1 MTLRLWEV
9 VVAVIVLALAAL
21 FFAGGDPAGG
31 VALLVFAIIGAAS
44 RARIV
49 ERPVAGSYSR
59 ARGIIGVVITST
71 LLAAYGV
78 VVVLFVIAAT
88 NHWMRSDRGRVAV
101 YALTGLQV
109 LLYLEM
115 RRRGDEA
122 VDYLIGGRTER
133 KVGAELDKLKSEGW
147 QVVHNLKMDW
157 GGNVDHLVWG
167 ERGAYAIETKSGRY
181 SRSAVSQAARNAAWA
196 KEKFGARWVTPVL
209 CVGSEPPQRPEERNG
224 VWVLS
229 LEQLGPWLSSQQ
241 PTTRGIP
248 LPPNRS

>member
-21 FFAGGDPAGG
+21 FFAGDDPAGG
-31 VALLVFAIIGAAS
+31 VALLILAVIGAAS

-59 ARGIIGVVITST
+59 ARGIIGLVITST
-71 LLAAYGV
+71 LLTAYGV

-88 NHWMRSDRGRVAV
+88 NHWMRSNRGRVAV

-133 KVGAELDKLKSEGW
+133 HVGAELDKLKNDGW
-147 QVVHNLKMDW
+147 QVVHNLKKDY

-167 ERGAYAIETKSGRY
+167 ARGAYAIETKTGRY

-209 CVGSEPPQRPEERNG
+209 CVSSEPPQRPEERNG

-229 LEQLGPWLSSQQ
+229 LEQLHQWLSARP

-248 LPPNRS
+248 LQSNRL

>member
-9 VVAVIVLALAAL
+9 VVAVVLLALAAL
-21 FFAGGDPAGG
+21 FFVGGDSAGG
-31 VALLVFAIIGAAS
+31 VALLVLAIIGAAS
-44 RARIV
+44 RARIA
-49 ERPVAGSYSR
+49 ERPIAGSYSR
-59 ARGIIGVVITST
+59 ARGIIGAVVATT
-71 LLAAYGV
+71 LFLVYGV
-78 VVVLFVIAAT
+78 VVVVFVIAAT
-88 NHWMRSDRGRVAV
+88 HHWMRSDRGRVAV

-147 QVVHNLKMDW
+147 QVVHNLKKDY

-167 ERGAYAIETKSGRY
+167 ARGAYAIETKTGRY
-181 SRSAVSQAARNAAWA
+181 SRSASSQAARNAAWA

-209 CVGSEPPQRPEERNG
+209 CLGREAPPLPAERNG

-229 LEQLGPWLSSQQ
+229 IEQLGKWLSARPQ
-241 PTTRGIP
+241 TNRGIP
-248 LPPNRS
+248 LESTRS

>member
-21 FFAGGDPAGG
+21 FFVGGDSAGG
-31 VALLVFAIIGAAS
+31 VALLVLTVIGAAS

-59 ARGIIGVVITST
+59 AQGIIGVVITAT
-71 LLAAYGV
+71 LFAVYAV
-78 VVVLFVIAAT
+78 VVVVFVIAAL
-88 NHWMRSDRGRVAV
+88 NHWVRSDRGRVAV

-115 RRRGDEA
+115 RRRGAEA

-133 KVGAELDKLKSEGW
+133 HVGAELDKLKDDGW
-147 QVVHNLKMDW
+147 QVVHNLKKDY

-167 ERGAYAIETKSGRY
+167 AHGAYAIETKTGRY
-181 SRSAVSQAARNAAWA
+181 SRNAVSQAARNAAWA

-209 CVGSEPPQRPEERNG
+209 CVGSEPPPKPEERNG

-229 LEQLGPWLSSQQ
+229 LEQLHQWLSARP

-248 LPPNRS
+248 LQSNRL